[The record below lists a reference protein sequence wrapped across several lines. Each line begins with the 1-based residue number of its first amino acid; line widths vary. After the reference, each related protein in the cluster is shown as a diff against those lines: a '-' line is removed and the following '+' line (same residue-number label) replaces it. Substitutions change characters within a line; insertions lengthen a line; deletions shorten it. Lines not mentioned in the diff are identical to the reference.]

1 MTLLWKMA
9 VTLLAMLSPF
19 IVVSMLVAL
28 LLATWQPGVIAKHAK
43 GKLSI
48 RWTRF
53 IVGMTLVLVLT
64 LIAALRRL

>member
-1 MTLLWKMA
+1 MILLWKMA

-19 IVVSMLVAL
+19 IVVSMLLAM
-28 LLATWQPGVIAKHAK
+28 LLATWQPNILAKHAE

-64 LIAALRRL
+64 LVVALRRL